1 MSNFSVQSFGFPA
14 VVVAAAATVVNAT
27 KALIENPSRSTTT
40 FLSFVKK
47 PRKQSFA
54 VAHFDFR
61 KPGAASLTRT
71 AIVLPSNAG
80 DS

>member
-1 MSNFSVQSFGFPA
+1 MSNFSVQSFGFA
-14 VVVAAAATVVNAT
+14 TVVAAAATVVNAT

-54 VAHFDFR
+54 VAHFEFR
-61 KPGAASLTRT
+61 KPGCFFDKNCNCF
-71 AIVLPSNAG
+71 AIKCW
-80 DS
+80 